1 MKFYLSH
8 FMALTALVFSVSLY
22 AQEKNTELKHKCG
35 TMLAIEENKRQNPKA
50 WEELEKKQNQFLRTN
65 TTARTATLNSPVT
78 IPVVVHVVHPTP
90 DIVTEEQVDYLLER
104 LNLDFSGNNT
114 DSTNASSFYGIRGRS
129 QIRFTRARR
138 DPMGNLTNGLEKR
151 VGTVGVY
158 GTTYQRIKHSNLGG
172 LDPWDIT
179 RYYNIWVGVDSSGQG
194 LLGIAPGIGPGNATE
209 TQSSTT
215 GIDGV
220 CIVASFF
227 SNACYSPASNNLA
240 RTAVHE
246 IGHNFGLYHTFSGCS
261 IGADFDQLTTGQFL
275 PPSLLAAAD
284 DTPSQNQS
292 TSGCPTGPLTSCSQN
307 RNWQN
312 YMDYTDDPCMTMFT
326 KGQVARMEY
335 VLEFFRSGYLTTDGA
350 IPPPSAPLV
359 DAGINVIVSPGG
371 SEFNNLTCSVTTYP
385 IPACPGS
392 ITPRLSIKNF
402 GSSTITSVV
411 VNLNVNG
418 NITTHTFNSLNV
430 LSFLTTTLV
439 FPSVTLSNNNNTIT
453 YTITHVNGTPDAI
466 TSNNTITQNINFS
479 SATTS
484 FSQDFSSTNF
494 PPSNFTVLQING
506 SGNWARSTAGKTGAG
521 SAKFDNYNFTSN
533 TSSALTSTPVQI
545 VGYATSASL
554 QFHYAHASYSTTPEP
569 DRLDVQISN
578 NCGATWETLWT
589 RTGSQLRTVGTAVT
603 SQFTPTASQWTTTPI
618 VIDLSNYIGQQVQ
631 FRFKA
636 TSGFGNNLY
645 VDDIMLVT
653 TPLPLQFV
661 SFTAKLQNNKG
672 LLEWRTANELNC
684 DYFDIEKSTNGRN
697 FTAIGRVDAKNAASN
712 SYTFIDEQLSYG
724 TNYYRLLQVDKDGKS
739 TYSSTVILNTNKQN
753 AEVFTVYPNPVKQQA
768 TVNITSNTEE
778 RVTLQ
783 VFNTLGKLVLSKN
796 VQLFSGNQSINLDM
810 KQLPAGVYSI
820 SLIGNDRVITQ
831 KLIKE

>member
-1 MKFYLSH
+1 MRFFLPKLL
-8 FMALTALVFSVSLY
+8 ALTTLMFSVSIY
-22 AQEKNTELKHKCG
+22 AQEKSTDHKHKCG

-50 WEELEKKQNQFLRTN
+50 WEELERKQNQFLRTN
-65 TTARTATLNSPVT
+65 PTARTAALNSPVT

-90 DIVTEEQVDYLLER
+90 NIVTEEQVDYLLNR
-104 LNLDFSGNNT
+104 LNLDFSGDNS
-114 DSTNASSFYGIRGRS
+114 DSTNATSFYSIRGRS

-194 LLGIAPGIGPGNATE
+194 LLGIAPGIGPGYGTE
-209 TQSSTT
+209 FPSSTT

-220 CIVASFF
+220 CVVADFF

-240 RTAVHE
+240 RTVVHE
-246 IGHNFGLYHTFSGCS
+246 IGHNFGLYHTFSGCAV
-261 IGADFDQLTTGQFL
+261 GADFDQLTTGHFL
-275 PPSLLAAAD
+275 PASLLAAAD
-284 DTPSQNQS
+284 DTPSQNQP

-335 VLEFFRSGYLTTDGA
+335 VLEFFRSGYLTSNGA
-350 IPPPSAPLV
+350 VPPPSVPLV
-359 DAGINVIVSPGG
+359 DAGVDVIVSPGG
-371 SEFNNLTCSVTTYP
+371 NEFNNTTCALTTYP
-385 IPACPGS
+385 MPSCAGTFI
-392 ITPRLSIKNF
+392 PRLSIKNF
-402 GSSTITSVV
+402 GSSAITSVV

-418 NITTHTFNSLNV
+418 NITSHTFNSLNV
-430 LSFLTTTLV
+430 LTFLTTTLV
-439 FPSVTLSNNNNTIT
+439 FPSATLVNGSNTVS
-453 YTITHVNGTPDAI
+453 YTITQTNGSADAN
-466 TSNNTITQNINFS
+466 TSNNTISQIINIGGAETSLSENFVG
-479 SATTS
+479 
-484 FSQDFSSTNF
+484 TNF
-494 PPSNFTVLQING
+494 PPAGFTVLQLAG
-506 SGNWARSTAGKTGAG
+506 TGNWARANVGKNTTG
-521 SAKFDNYNFTSN
+521 SAKFDNYNYVAN
-533 TSSALTSTPVQI
+533 TASALTSGPIQI

-569 DRLDVQISN
+569 DRLDVQIST

-589 RTGSQLRTVGTAVT
+589 RTGSQLRTVTSAVT
-603 SQFTPTASQWTTTPI
+603 SPFTPSASQWTATPI
-618 VIDLSNYIGQQVQ
+618 VIDLNSYIGQVVQ
-631 FRFKA
+631 FRFRA
-636 TSGFGNNLY
+636 ISGYGNNLY
-645 VDDIMLVT
+645 LDDVTLAT

-697 FTAIGRVDAKNAASN
+697 FTAIGRVEAKNAASN
-712 SYTFIDEQLSYG
+712 GYTFIDEQLSNG

-739 TYSSTVILNTNKQN
+739 TYSTTVTLNTNKQN

-768 TVNITSNTEE
+768 TVNITSNTEQ

-783 VFNTLGKLVLSKN
+783 VYNTLGKIVYSKS